1 MTEGVRSKARWA
13 FRLKKDC
20 QLMKCIFCHYNDSKV
35 IDSRDLRDGESIRR
49 RRECLR
55 CGHRFTTYER
65 VEPISILVIKKDKN
79 REEYSREKLR
89 KGIVTAFTK
98 RPVKAE
104 DIERMIDSI
113 EAEIFSKGELEVSSM
128 RIGEIIMDHLRKV
141 DPVAYIR
148 FASVYREFADLN
160 VMRSEMDRLVEVEEQ
175 ERSRRQKEVTKTG

>member
-1 MTEGVRSKARWA
+1 
-13 FRLKKDC
+13 
-20 QLMKCIFCHYNDSKV
+20 MKCIYCHNNDSKV

-65 VEPISILVIKKDKN
+65 VEPVSILVVKKDGN

-89 KGIVTAFTK
+89 KGVVTAFTK

-104 DIERMIDSI
+104 DIEKLIDSV
-113 EAEIFSKGELEVSSM
+113 EAEIFSKGELEVSSQ
-128 RIGEIIMDHLRKV
+128 RIGEIIMAHLPRL

-148 FASVYREFADLN
+148 FASVYREFADLE
-160 VMRSEMDRLVEVEEQ
+160 VMRSEMDRLVQMEEQ
-175 ERSRRQKEVTKTG
+175 ERAHRQQENAGLNDKKAI

>member
-1 MTEGVRSKARWA
+1 
-13 FRLKKDC
+13 
-20 QLMKCIFCHYNDSKV
+20 MKCVFCHFNDSKV

-65 VEPISILVIKKDKN
+65 VEPISILVVKKDGN
-79 REEYSREKLR
+79 REEYRREKLR
-89 KGIVTAFTK
+89 KGVVTAFTK

-104 DIERMIDSI
+104 DIEKLLDGI
-113 EAEIFSKGELEVSSM
+113 EADIFSKGELEVGSQ
-128 RIGEIIMDHLRKV
+128 RIGEIIMNHLRRS

-160 VMRSEMDRLVEVEEQ
+160 VMRSEMDRMVQVEEQ
-175 ERSRRQKEVTKTG
+175 ERASTASNGGGDLKRSSVSQ